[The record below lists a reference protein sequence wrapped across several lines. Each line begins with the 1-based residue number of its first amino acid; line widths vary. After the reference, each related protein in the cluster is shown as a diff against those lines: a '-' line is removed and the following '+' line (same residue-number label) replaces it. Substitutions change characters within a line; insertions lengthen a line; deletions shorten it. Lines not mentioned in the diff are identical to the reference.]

1 MHGVIQTGLKQPSR
15 PPSIVPQAWG
25 RHDAAPQTIR
35 IQRITQQTDEN
46 LGLVFLWHV
55 EMSFFKELGSILDLQ
70 AGQSRNAMIRMTRSG
85 APSSQAINAGMS
97 LSFAV

>member
-1 MHGVIQTGLKQPSR
+1 
-15 PPSIVPQAWG
+15 
-25 RHDAAPQTIR
+25 
-35 IQRITQQTDEN
+35 
-46 LGLVFLWHV
+46 
-55 EMSFFKELGSILDLQ
+55 MSFFKELGSILNLQ